1 MKKVKVSDLDKAREH
16 FFKAATEGIIGA
28 GFAIKGIRGLLKESE
43 GRRVLG
49 ELALSFIGKGVGLA
63 VNLSNI
69 LNPVEKSRSGKKTG
83 RKKRARK
90 AKVE

>member
-1 MKKVKVSDLDKAREH
+1 MKKGKSSDLDKAREH

-28 GFAIKGIRGLLKESE
+28 GFAIKGISGLLKESE

-49 ELALSFIGKGVGLA
+49 DLALSVIGKGVGLA

-69 LNPVEKSRSGKKTG
+69 LNPIDKGKSEKKTG
-83 RKKRARK
+83 RKKKSRK

>member
-1 MKKVKVSDLDKAREH
+1 MKKGKLSDLDKAREH
-16 FFKAATEGIIGA
+16 FLKAATEGIIGA
-28 GFAIKGIRGLLKESE
+28 GFAIKGISGLLKESE

-63 VNLSNI
+63 VNLPSI
-69 LNPVEKSRSGKKTG
+69 LNPLEKGKPRTKTG
-83 RKKRARK
+83 RKKRTRK